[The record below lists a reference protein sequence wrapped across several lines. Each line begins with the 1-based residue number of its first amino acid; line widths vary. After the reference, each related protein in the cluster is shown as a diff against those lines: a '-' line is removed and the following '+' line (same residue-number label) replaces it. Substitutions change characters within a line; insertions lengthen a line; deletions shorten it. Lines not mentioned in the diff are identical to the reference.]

1 MGKINT
7 TLWTLKCRLREKL
20 FLYPDVAEKI
30 GKSESY
36 VRLRM
41 RGLDDY
47 EVGEA
52 YKILEM
58 IDEPPEAIVQYFPP
72 PAVAKKRL
80 KVV

>member
-7 TLWTLKCRLREKL
+7 ALWTLKCRLREKL

-41 RGLDDY
+41 RGLY
-47 EVGEA
+47 GFEINEA
-52 YKILEM
+52 YKILQM
-58 IDEPPEAIVQYFPP
+58 IEEPPESIVQYFPP
-72 PAVAKKRL
+72 PAVEKKRL
-80 KVV
+80 KII